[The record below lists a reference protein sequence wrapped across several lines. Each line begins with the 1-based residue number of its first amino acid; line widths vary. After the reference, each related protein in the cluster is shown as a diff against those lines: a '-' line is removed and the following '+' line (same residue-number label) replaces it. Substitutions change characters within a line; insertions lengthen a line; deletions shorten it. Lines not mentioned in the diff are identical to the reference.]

1 MYDLIK
7 LVLVV
12 PFTKRLII
20 VTNINHVYL
29 TSDAVR
35 TRETLKFMLDKVQE
49 LSEAEVHFIPS
60 FYSVAAMDGQTAEH
74 LQEAICKYSRD
85 EILTVM

>member
-1 MYDLIK
+1 M
-7 LVLVV
+7 
-12 PFTKRLII
+12 
-20 VTNINHVYL
+20 TNINHVYL
-29 TSDAVR
+29 SSDAVR
-35 TRETLKFMLDKVQE
+35 TRETLKFMQDKVQE
-49 LSEAEVHFIPS
+49 FSEAEVHFIPS

>member
-35 TRETLKFMLDKVQE
+35 TRETLKFMQDKVQE